1 MKLTGREYVS
11 LSALRNDG
19 YRFTICCLTLDQ
31 LLNRFIISNIL
42 NDLKKDINTRKHITT
57 SIIINHNTND
67 SIKFK
72 KRDKLNIHY
81 QISLINNILN
91 DTLYDAYDKNL
102 ELKDFYNTIVDLFET
117 YAYEMDTE
125 IDNIHIDI
133 VEIEIVK
140 GDKNENQII

>member
-19 YRFTICCLTLDQ
+19 YRFTIWCLTLDQ

-42 NDLKKDINTRKHITT
+42 NDLKKDINTRKHTTT

>member
-1 MKLTGREYVS
+1 MKLTGKEYVS
-11 LSALRNDG
+11 LSAQGDDD

-31 LLNRFIISNIL
+31 LLNHFIISNIL
-42 NDLKKDINTRKHITT
+42 NDLKKGINIRKYTTT

-72 KRDKLNIHY
+72 KTDKLNIHY

-91 DTLYDAYDKNL
+91 DTLYDAYNKNL
-102 ELKDFYNTIVDLFET
+102 EVKDFYNTIVDLFET

-133 VEIEIVK
+133 VEIENVK
-140 GDKNENQII
+140 GDKNENQVI